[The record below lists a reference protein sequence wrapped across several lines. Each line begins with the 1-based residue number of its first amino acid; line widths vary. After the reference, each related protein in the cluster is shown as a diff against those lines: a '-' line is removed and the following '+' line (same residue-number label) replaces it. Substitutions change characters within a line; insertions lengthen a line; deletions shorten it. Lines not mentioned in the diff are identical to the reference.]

1 MMGRSAVSI
10 SVFFPCYNEEEN
22 VGRVVGRAKEMLEG
36 MGADYEII
44 IVDDGSKD
52 RTGQIADELAKG
64 DGHIRVVHHRPNRGY
79 GGALQSG
86 FRTATKRLVFFTDGD
101 GQFDIGEIKKLLEI
115 LEPQR
120 FLATEDKTRGQDA
133 RDTEKH
139 GQDARDTEKHGQDAR
154 DTEKRGQDARDTE
167 KRGQDARDTSKYD
180 IVCGYRLNRQDPFIR
195 KLNGWLWTRLVNLL
209 FGMNIRDI
217 DCAFKLFRREI
228 FDHIKMSSGGA
239 LISAEILAR
248 ATRSG
253 YRITQ
258 AGVHHYPRTA
268 GSQTGAKL
276 KVILRAFKELF
287 SLYNRIR
294 RGE

>member
-1 MMGRSAVSI
+1 MVSI
-10 SVFFPCYNEEEN
+10 SVFFPCYNEEGN
-22 VGRVVGRAKEMLEG
+22 VGRVVGRAKEVLEQ

-52 RTGQIADELAKG
+52 RTGPIADELAKR
-64 DGHIRVVHHRPNRGY
+64 DNRIKVIHHSPNRGY

-86 FRTATKRLVFFTDGD
+86 FRAATKELIFFTDGD
-101 GQFDIGEIKKLLEI
+101 GQFDTSEIKLLLPLIE
-115 LEPQR
+115 QN
-120 FLATEDKTRGQDA
+120 
-133 RDTEKH
+133 
-139 GQDARDTEKHGQDAR
+139 
-154 DTEKRGQDARDTE
+154 
-167 KRGQDARDTSKYD
+167 D
-180 IVCGYRLNRQDPFIR
+180 IVCGYRLNRNDPIIR
-195 KLNGWLWTRLVNLL
+195 KINGWLWTKLVNLL

-217 DCAFKLFRREI
+217 DCAFKLFRSEV
-228 FDHIKMSSGGA
+228 FDHIKMSSSGA

-253 YRITQ
+253 YRITE

-287 SLYNRIR
+287 ALYNRIR